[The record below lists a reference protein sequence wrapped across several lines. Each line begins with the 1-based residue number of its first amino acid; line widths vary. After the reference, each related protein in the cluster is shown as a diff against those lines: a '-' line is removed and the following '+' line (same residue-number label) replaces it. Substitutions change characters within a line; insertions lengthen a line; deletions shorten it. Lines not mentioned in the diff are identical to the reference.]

1 MRLNKYIASG
11 TSLSRRAADGAIER
25 GRVTVNGVTAAL
37 GTTIDEGDT
46 VLLDGRP
53 VQVAAE
59 HTTIL
64 FHKPRGYVCSRDG
77 QGGATIYEL
86 LPKQYQKLQPA
97 GRLDKNSSGLL
108 LLSSDGGL
116 LQQLTHPKYQKS
128 KVYRVKLNMPLEP
141 LHQQMIVDHGVGLE
155 DGPSRFSIQ
164 TADTNRALLTVTLN
178 EGRNRQIRRT
188 FDALGY
194 RVTDLHRTQ
203 FGPYALGDLIEGK
216 TRVLKMSSSTTQS

>member
-25 GRVTVNGVTAAL
+25 GRVSVNGVNATV
-37 GTTIDEGDT
+37 GTTVQKGDK

-53 VQVAAE
+53 VEVAPE
-59 HTTIL
+59 HITIL

-77 QGGATIYEL
+77 QGNATIYEL

-108 LLSSDGGL
+108 LLSSDGNL
-116 LQQLTHPKYQKS
+116 LQQLTHPKYQKH
-128 KVYRVKLNMPLEP
+128 KVYRVKLHMPLEP
-141 LHQQMIVDHGVGLE
+141 LHQQMIVDHGVALE
-155 DGPSRFSIQ
+155 DGPSSFSIQ
-164 TADTNRALLTVTLN
+164 TADNNKALLTVTLQ

-203 FGPYALGDLIEGK
+203 FGPYSLGELAEGAWRK
-216 TRVLKMSSSTTQS
+216 VTFLNAA

>member
-25 GRVTVNGVTAAL
+25 GRVTVNSVTATL
-37 GTTIDEGDT
+37 GTVVNDGDT

-53 VQVAAE
+53 VQVAPT

-77 QGGATIYEL
+77 QGSATIYEL

-108 LLSSDGGL
+108 LLSSDGDV
-116 LQQLTHPKYQKS
+116 LQQLTHPKYQKN
-128 KVYRVKLNMPLEP
+128 KVYRVKLNAPLEP
-141 LHQQMIVDHGVGLE
+141 LHQQMITNHGVALD

-164 TADTNRALLTVTLN
+164 TADNNKALLNVTLS

-203 FGPYALGDLIEGK
+203 FGPYNLGEIPEGAIR
-216 TRVLKMSSSTTQS
+216 TVAF

>member
-1 MRLNKYIASG
+1 MRLNKYIAAG

-25 GRVTVNGVTAAL
+25 GRVTVNGITATL
-37 GTTIDEGDT
+37 GTVVADGDT

-53 VQVAAE
+53 VETAPA
-59 HTTIL
+59 HATIL

-77 QGGATIYEL
+77 QGSATIYEL

-108 LLSSDGGL
+108 LLSSDGNV
-116 LQQLTHPKYQKS
+116 LQELTHPKYQKS
-128 KVYRVKLNMPLEP
+128 KVYRVKLNAPLEP
-141 LHQQMIVDHGVGLE
+141 LHQQMISDHGVMLE

-164 TADTNRALLTVTLN
+164 TADNNKALLSVTLQ
-178 EGRNRQIRRT
+178 EGRNRQVRRT

-194 RVTDLHRTQ
+194 RVVDLHRTQ
-203 FGPYALGDLIEGK
+203 FGPYALGELAEGDC
-216 TRVLKMSSSTTQS
+216 RVI